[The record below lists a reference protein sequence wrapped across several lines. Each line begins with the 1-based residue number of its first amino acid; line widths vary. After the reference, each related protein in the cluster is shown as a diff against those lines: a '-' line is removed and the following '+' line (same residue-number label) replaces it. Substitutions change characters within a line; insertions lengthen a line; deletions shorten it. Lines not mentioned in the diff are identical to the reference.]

1 MILSFDTFKM
11 RPAYALSVM
20 LLWNTGFIVQHSE
33 TWSTY
38 LLYMFQHTLA
48 VQREIGLVRKQDDD
62 VTQTDRCPQQ
72 LSRFNSVS
80 AAINRVY
87 DRSLLSV
94 RTLRSSLG
102 RARPNRKTTT
112 SGRPPITWEERW
124 RCMRVHGGVDSAR
137 LSYSCL
143 RVHR

>member
-1 MILSFDTFKM
+1 
-11 RPAYALSVM
+11 
-20 LLWNTGFIVQHSE
+20 
-33 TWSTY
+33 
-38 LLYMFQHTLA
+38 MFQHTLA

-112 SGRPPITWEERW
+112 SGRPPIT
-124 RCMRVHGGVDSAR
+124 
-137 LSYSCL
+137 
-143 RVHR
+143 